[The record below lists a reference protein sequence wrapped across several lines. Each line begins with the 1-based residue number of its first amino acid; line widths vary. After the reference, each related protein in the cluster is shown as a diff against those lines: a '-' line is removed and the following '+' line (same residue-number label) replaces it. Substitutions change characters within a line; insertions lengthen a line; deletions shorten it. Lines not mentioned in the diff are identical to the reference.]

1 MILYFIKSKTGEI
14 KMSEQLTAPQAAALI
29 GCSVSFIRK
38 SKQQGRLAYTAIGNR
53 YTFEKNDVLD
63 LVKKVEPHNNDNIDL
78 E

>member
-1 MILYFIKSKTGEI
+1 
-14 KMSEQLTAPQAAALI
+14 MSEQLTAPEAAQLI

-38 SKQQGRLAYTAIGNR
+38 SKQQGKLAYIAIGNR
-53 YTFEKNDVLD
+53 YTFNRQDVLN